1 MSSYYANENID
12 VPEWD
17 VALEALLVEEC
28 RKNEFLDL
36 DQIQTM
42 AAAYQIRFDD
52 IMITLFELI
61 LHKHWAYYNDE
72 GVMVGICRNDVNK
85 LYKNGRI
92 HIEDLDYFDG
102 QWRFIS

>member
-1 MSSYYANENID
+1 MSSYNQTDGIV

-17 VALEALLVEEC
+17 VALEALLLDEC

-36 DQIQTM
+36 DQIQTL
-42 AAAYQIRFDD
+42 AADYQIRFDD
-52 IMITLFELI
+52 IMVTLFELVI
-61 LHKHWAYYNDE
+61 QNFWGYYNLSGE
-72 GVMVGICRNDVNK
+72 KVEICRNDVNK

-102 QWRFIS
+102 QWRFL